1 MEPHELDGLAEL
13 VRRRLAGRI
22 RDLRLVLRENGIVLQ
37 GRACSYY
44 GKQLAQHEVLRVV
57 NAARLVNEIE
67 VSPAAR
73 RTSAAGCPNDEHRWL
88 DPEYPSANG
97 T

>member
-44 GKQLAQHEVLRVV
+44 GKQLAQHEVLRVA

-67 VSPAAR
+67 VTPIPGGETDRDGVSVVRVAPDAG
-73 RTSAAGCPNDEHRWL
+73 TSW
-88 DPEYPSANG
+88 
-97 T
+97 

>member
-22 RDLRLVLRENGIVLQ
+22 RDLRLVFRENGIVLQ

-67 VSPAAR
+67 VAPIPSGGTGRDGVSVVRVEPDAG
-73 RTSAAGCPNDEHRWL
+73 TSW
-88 DPEYPSANG
+88 
-97 T
+97 

>member
-1 MEPHELDGLAEL
+1 MDTHELDGLAEL

-67 VSPAAR
+67 VAPIASGETDFRGGLPQR
-73 RTSAAGCPNDEHRWL
+73 RA
-88 DPEYPSANG
+88 
-97 T
+97 

>member
-1 MEPHELDGLAEL
+1 MEPHELDGIAEL

-22 RDLRLVLRENGIVLQ
+22 RDFRLVLRENGIVLQ

-67 VSPAAR
+67 VAPIASGETDFRGGLPQR
-73 RTSAAGCPNDEHRWL
+73 RA
-88 DPEYPSANG
+88 
-97 T
+97 

>member
-13 VRRRLAGRI
+13 VRRRLAGRV

-44 GKQLAQHEVLRVV
+44 GKQLAQHEVLRVA

-67 VSPAAR
+67 VTPIPSGETDRDGVSVVRVAPDAG
-73 RTSAAGCPNDEHRWL
+73 TSW
-88 DPEYPSANG
+88 
-97 T
+97 

>member
-13 VRRRLAGRI
+13 IRRRLAGRI
-22 RDLRLVLRENGIVLQ
+22 WNLRLVLRENGIVLQ

-67 VSPAAR
+67 VSPIAGGETDLGGAQAGAA
-73 RTSAAGCPNDEHRWL
+73 S
-88 DPEYPSANG
+88 
-97 T
+97 

>member
-1 MEPHELDGLAEL
+1 
-13 VRRRLAGRI
+13 
-22 RDLRLVLRENGIVLQ
+22 LRLVLPENAIVLQ

-67 VSPAAR
+67 VSKI
-73 RTSAAGCPNDEHRWL
+73 AGGETNFGGGL
-88 DPEYPSANG
+88 S
-97 T
+97 

>member
-1 MEPHELDGLAEL
+1 MEPYELDGLAEL

-44 GKQLAQHEVLRVV
+44 GKQLAQHEVLRAV
-57 NAARLVNEIE
+57 NAAPLFNEIE
-67 VSPAAR
+67 VSPIASGETDFGGGLPGA
-73 RTSAAGCPNDEHRWL
+73 S
-88 DPEYPSANG
+88 S
-97 T
+97 

>member
-1 MEPHELDGLAEL
+1 MEPHGLDGLAEI

-67 VSPAAR
+67 VSPIA
-73 RTSAAGCPNDEHRWL
+73 SDETDFGGAL
-88 DPEYPSANG
+88 PGASS
-97 T
+97 

>member
-1 MEPHELDGLAEL
+1 MEPHELDGIADL

-22 RDLRLVLRENGIVLQ
+22 RDFRLVLRENGIVMQ

-57 NAARLVNEIE
+57 NVARLVNEIE
-67 VSPAAR
+67 VSPIASDK
-73 RTSAAGCPNDEHRWL
+73 TDFGV
-88 DPEYPSANG
+88 
-97 T
+97 

>member
-1 MEPHELDGLAEL
+1 MEPHELDGIAEL
-13 VRRRLAGRI
+13 IRRRLAGRI
-22 RDLRLVLRENGIVLQ
+22 RDFRLVLRENGIVLQ

-67 VSPAAR
+67 VSPIA
-73 RTSAAGCPNDEHRWL
+73 SDET
-88 DPEYPSANG
+88 G
-97 T
+97 FGV

>member
-13 VRRRLAGRI
+13 VRRRLAGRV
-22 RDLRLVLRENGIVLQ
+22 RDLRLVRRENGIVLQ
-37 GRACSYY
+37 GRACSCY

-67 VSPAAR
+67 VTPIPSGATDRDGVSVVRVAPDAG
-73 RTSAAGCPNDEHRWL
+73 TSW
-88 DPEYPSANG
+88 
-97 T
+97 

>member
-22 RDLRLVLRENGIVLQ
+22 RDLRLALRGNGIVLQ

-67 VSPAAR
+67 VSPIASCETDLGGELPQR
-73 RTSAAGCPNDEHRWL
+73 RA
-88 DPEYPSANG
+88 
-97 T
+97 

>member
-1 MEPHELDGLAEL
+1 
-13 VRRRLAGRI
+13 
-22 RDLRLVLRENGIVLQ
+22 LVLGENGIVLQ

-67 VSPAAR
+67 VSRIASETDFGGGLPQR
-73 RTSAAGCPNDEHRWL
+73 RA
-88 DPEYPSANG
+88 
-97 T
+97 

>member
-1 MEPHELDGLAEL
+1 MEPHELDGLADI

-22 RDLRLVLRENGIVLQ
+22 RDLRLVLRDNAVVLQ

-57 NAARLVNEIE
+57 NAARLVNEIKVAPVASGE
-67 VSPAAR
+67 TDFGGALPRAS
-73 RTSAAGCPNDEHRWL
+73 S
-88 DPEYPSANG
+88 
-97 T
+97 

>member
-22 RDLRLVLRENGIVLQ
+22 RDLRLVPRENGIVLQ
-37 GRACSYY
+37 GRSSSYY

-57 NAARLVNEIE
+57 NAAPLFNEIE
-67 VSPAAR
+67 VAPI
-73 RTSAAGCPNDEHRWL
+73 TSGETDCGGGL
-88 DPEYPSANG
+88 LG
-97 T
+97 TSS

>member
-13 VRRRLAGRI
+13 VRRRLAGRV

-44 GKQLAQHEVLRVV
+44 GKQLAQHEVLRVA
-57 NAARLVNEIE
+57 NAAQLVNEIE
-67 VSPAAR
+67 VSPFASGETDGADR
-73 RTSAAGCPNDEHRWL
+73 
-88 DPEYPSANG
+88 YPQ
-97 T
+97 TH